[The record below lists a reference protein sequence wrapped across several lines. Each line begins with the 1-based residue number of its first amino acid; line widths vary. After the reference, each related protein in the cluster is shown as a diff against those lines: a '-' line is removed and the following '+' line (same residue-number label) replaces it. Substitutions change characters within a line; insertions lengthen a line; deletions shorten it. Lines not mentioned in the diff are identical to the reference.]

1 MEVLVQDLEDE
12 LSKDTVN
19 DQKVNDIILSLT
31 DLGVDLLKNRVDHR
45 LKAKDVLALEQKKEL
60 LHALFMASGF

>member
-45 LKAKDVLALEQKKEL
+45 LKAKDILTLEQKKEL